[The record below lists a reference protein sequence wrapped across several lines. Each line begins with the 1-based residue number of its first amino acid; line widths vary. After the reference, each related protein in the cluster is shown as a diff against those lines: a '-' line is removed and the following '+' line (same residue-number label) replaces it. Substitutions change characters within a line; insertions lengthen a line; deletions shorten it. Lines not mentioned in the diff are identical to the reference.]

1 MKKVYGNSEWGKK
14 TTNQVGW
21 VNYVTLHCSISGGSP
36 VLQREAGEVT
46 APIINHPMIP

>member
-1 MKKVYGNSEWGKK
+1 MKKVYGNSEWGK
-14 TTNQVGW
+14 TNQVGW